1 VSKLNRSEAFA
12 SYGAKLR
19 NTYSSCSA
27 WAPDG
32 SLVVSMWDHHYRK
45 GRSNSAEYVDS
56 LDRWK
61 GPGNTEFRKN
71 IALAVDQKASIRL
84 IVSRSDK
91 PALVQAGGDAS
102 KASNEFF
109 VRDEMVGEVAEFDG
123 TNYVLRFHMLAT
135 PARHKSR

>member
-1 VSKLNRSEAFA
+1 MSKLNRSEAFA

-19 NTYSSCSA
+19 NTHSSCSA
-27 WAPDG
+27 WGPDG

-45 GRSNSAEYVDS
+45 GPGSSAEYLDS

-61 GPGNTEFRKN
+61 GPGNIEFRKN
-71 IALAVDQKASIRL
+71 IALALDQKSSIRL
-84 IVSRSDK
+84 IVSRTDK

-102 KASNEFF
+102 KANNEFF

-123 TNYVLRFHMLAT
+123 TNYILRFHMLT
-135 PARHKSR
+135 PRLRTKK